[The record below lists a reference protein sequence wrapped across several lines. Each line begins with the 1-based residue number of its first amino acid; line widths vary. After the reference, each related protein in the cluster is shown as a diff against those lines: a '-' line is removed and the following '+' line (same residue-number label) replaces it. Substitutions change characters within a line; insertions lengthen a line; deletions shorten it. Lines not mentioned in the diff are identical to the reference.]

1 MRKFF
6 IAIIMLCMVI
16 PLASLSLDE
25 QFIEACKEGN
35 LSRAEELLEQGAH
48 IEARDGSDH
57 QTGLVFSAN
66 AGHLS
71 IVRMLIKRGAE
82 INATDDKGWTALSE
96 ASYMGKI
103 EIVAFL
109 LDKKASTLP
118 STGWITSSKHGN
130 ALFWCIESSHNEY
143 SEKIEIVKLLLARG
157 CEPEGVDE
165 NKRDSLAIA
174 KHRNYIEI
182 VKLLEK
188 FRAERIAKQNKYALL
203 EAIRKQDTEKVKL
216 YLDMKVNPNT
226 LLENGESLL
235 NYAVSAQNIA
245 IVKLLLEHGA
255 NPNTAN
261 ALGATALMTAV
272 RHGDIQIFNS
282 LISYGVNVNQT
293 DLKGR
298 TALFYAVENNSNN
311 MLNTLLNSGIDKN
324 VSDNYGLNAFL
335 YACTLGNIPACKM
348 LMQSGC
354 RTSDADLYGNTA
366 LHIAAQKNLT
376 TLVRILTDDRN
387 IDITAK
393 NDNGKAALY
402 YAQKNKNKEI
412 MELLRSSDD
421 EDDEI
426 EDEE

>member
-6 IAIIMLCMVI
+6 ITVIMVCMAIS
-16 PLASLSLDE
+16 LAALSLDE
-25 QFIEACKEGN
+25 QFIEACEEGN
-35 LSRAEELLEQGAH
+35 LSRAEALLEQGAC

-66 AGHLS
+66 RGHLS
-71 IVRMLIKRGAE
+71 IVKMLIKMGAE

-96 ASYMGKI
+96 ASYRGRTS
-103 EIVAFL
+103 IVAFL
-109 LDKKASTLP
+109 LEKKASTLP
-118 STGWITSSKHGN
+118 STSWLDSREHGN
-130 ALFWCIESSHNEY
+130 ALFWCIESTHNVY
-143 SEKIEIVKLLLARG
+143 NEKIEIVKLLLAHG

-165 NKRDSLAIA
+165 NNRDSLAIA
-174 KHRNYIEI
+174 KHRNYTEI

-188 FRAERIAKQNKYALL
+188 YKVERIAKQNKYALL
-203 EAIRKQDTEKVKL
+203 EAIRNQDIEKVKL
-216 YLDMKVNPNT
+216 YLDMKVNPNS

-235 NYAVSAQNIA
+235 NYAVAAQNFA

-255 NPNTAN
+255 NPNTVN

-272 RHGDIQIFNS
+272 RHRDIQIFNL

-298 TALFYAVENNSNN
+298 TVLFYAVENNSNN
-311 MLNTLLNSGIDKN
+311 MLHKLLESGIDKN
-324 VSDNYGLNAFL
+324 VSDNYGTNAFL
-335 YACTLGNIPACKM
+335 YACTLGNISACKM

-366 LHIAAQKNLT
+366 LHIAAQKNLSA
-376 TLVRILTDDRN
+376 LVRLLTDDRN
-387 IDITAK
+387 IDITAR
-393 NDNGKAALY
+393 NNNGKAALY

-412 MELLRSSDD
+412 IELLRSSND

>member
-1 MRKFF
+1 
-6 IAIIMLCMVI
+6 
-16 PLASLSLDE
+16 
-25 QFIEACKEGN
+25 
-35 LSRAEELLEQGAH
+35 
-48 IEARDGSDH
+48 
-57 QTGLVFSAN
+57 
-66 AGHLS
+66 
-71 IVRMLIKRGAE
+71 
-82 INATDDKGWTALSE
+82 
-96 ASYMGKI
+96 
-103 EIVAFL
+103 
-109 LDKKASTLP
+109 
-118 STGWITSSKHGN
+118 
-130 ALFWCIESSHNEY
+130 
-143 SEKIEIVKLLLARG
+143 
-157 CEPEGVDE
+157 
-165 NKRDSLAIA
+165 
-174 KHRNYIEI
+174 
-182 VKLLEK
+182 
-188 FRAERIAKQNKYALL
+188 
-203 EAIRKQDTEKVKL
+203 
-216 YLDMKVNPNT
+216 
-226 LLENGESLL
+226 
-235 NYAVSAQNIA
+235 
-245 IVKLLLEHGA
+245 
-255 NPNTAN
+255 
-261 ALGATALMTAV
+261 MTAV